1 MPLPRSLRL
10 SGRTDT
16 DSDVYA
22 LHSSPAWEETEP
34 LTAEALEAAFER
46 TTSFTVGVEE
56 ELMLVDPD
64 CYDLAPAID
73 EVLPLVEGDPR
84 FTSELRSSQLEIVTP
99 VCTSAAEACGEL
111 AAARRLLMG
120 LLVHRY
126 RLLSA
131 GTHPTSSEWGAVTE
145 RDRYRQIA
153 DEYTWA
159 ALRSLACGLHV
170 HVAVPGADRA
180 LAVFNALRGLVPE
193 LAALG
198 ANSPF
203 FEGRDTGMSSIRP
216 KLNELFPRSGV
227 PPALGSW
234 AELADYL
241 DWARTGGLFPDATHL
256 WWELRPHPEHGTIEL
271 RAVDSQ
277 TRVEDAGGIVALY
290 QALAAWLADRFDA
303 GEELPAPPTP
313 RVVENSW
320 RAYRYGVRGWLV
332 DLETGQAEPTRDR
345 LARLLDEVEPY
356 AERLG
361 SRAQLDAVR
370 TLLAGNGADRQRYVE
385 EREGLEGVPG
395 YLVGE
400 TEASA
405 LDDRIVS

>member
-1 MPLPRSLRL
+1 VAFSPHFRPLERDEAHAGPYPLQ
-10 SGRTDT
+10 
-16 DSDVYA
+16 
-22 LHSSPAWEETEP
+22 SSPAWEESEP
-34 LTAEALEAAFER
+34 LTVAALERAFDHA
-46 TTSFTVGVEE
+46 TPFTVGVEE

-64 CYDLAPAID
+64 RYDLAPAID
-73 EVLPLVEGDPR
+73 HVLPLFEGDSR
-84 FTSELRSSQLEIVTP
+84 FASELRSSQLELITP
-99 VCTSAAEACGEL
+99 VCTSAAEACREL
-111 AAARRLLMG
+111 AAARS
-120 LLVHRY
+120 LLVERLSNRY

-131 GTHPTSSEWGAVTE
+131 GTHPTSAEWGSVTE

-180 LAVFNALRGLVPE
+180 LAVFNALRGFVPE

-198 ANSPF
+198 TNSPF
-203 FEGRDTGMSSIRP
+203 FEARDTGMSSIRP

-227 PPALGSW
+227 PPAFRRWDDLV
-234 AELADYL
+234 EYV
-241 DWARTGGLFPDATHL
+241 DWARSGGLFPDATHL
-256 WWELRPHPEHGTIEL
+256 WWELRPHPGHGTIEL

-277 TRVEDAGGIVALY
+277 TRVEDAGGIIALF
-290 QALAAWLADRFDA
+290 QALAVWLADRFDA
-303 GEELPAPPTP
+303 GEQLPVPDTH

-320 RAYRYGVRGWLV
+320 RAYRYGVHGWLV
-332 DLETGQAEPTRDR
+332 DLETGRAEPTRDR
-345 LARLLDEVEPY
+345 LGRLLDVLEPY
-356 AERLG
+356 ADRLG
-361 SRAQLDAVR
+361 SRAQLVGIR

-385 EREGLEGVPG
+385 EREGLEGVAG

-405 LDDRIVS
+405 LDG